1 MTQRESSIDRA
12 TEETRAELNAHA
24 RKVRE
29 LASVIYVAAA
39 VIRDDSSRLPIHRD
53 TYRLIFEAFDL
64 VTIAGNQL
72 DPDRSEGQR

>member
-12 TEETRAELNAHA
+12 TEETRDELHAHA

-39 VIRDDSSRLPIHRD
+39 AIRDDSSRLPIHRD
-53 TYRLIFEAFDL
+53 TYRLMLEAFDL

-72 DPDRSEGQR
+72 DPDRSEVAR